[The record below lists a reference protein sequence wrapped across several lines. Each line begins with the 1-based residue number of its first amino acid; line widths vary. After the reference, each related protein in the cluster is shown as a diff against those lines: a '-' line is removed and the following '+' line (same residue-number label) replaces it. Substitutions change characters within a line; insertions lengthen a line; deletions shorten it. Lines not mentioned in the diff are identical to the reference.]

1 MFNSQNHSRFST
13 SVNMHSKYYFVQ
25 PSPVYRV
32 EKSTCSSHRSNQ
44 IFLTNQG
51 FELCTC
57 GNYQSYY
64 LSNDSMPIN
73 WSTPAENII
82 SNQIDYA
89 ENLSLEVSD
98 DSGDVNFDLN
108 SNKSLLPEPV
118 KKYIPMRSVSCEDS
132 DAADCLKNNK
142 RRVSLMVDELLLKI
156 YNSERKFSSAGT
168 TGTDFNG
175 NSSDS
180 SNNLG
185 FKMNSLLRRKYSFS
199 GISED
204 KCQKWFDVMR
214 AKLMNKSKNFFWL

>member
-1 MFNSQNHSRFST
+1 
-13 SVNMHSKYYFVQ
+13 
-25 PSPVYRV
+25 
-32 EKSTCSSHRSNQ
+32 
-44 IFLTNQG
+44 
-51 FELCTC
+51 
-57 GNYQSYY
+57 
-64 LSNDSMPIN
+64 MPIN

-214 AKLMNKSKNFFWL
+214 AKLMNKTLPELKALKDTLECNVVFVGSLLVRQLKRRDILYSRRDVQYGITTAFLQAISAKRSMYFIIFL